1 MLRERALA
9 SFSGHK
15 IIEVQNAPKAKVAED
30 GVVLTPVPAKTTN
43 CKLAETRGNTLLAM
57 MY

>member
-1 MLRERALA
+1 MHPTAIQKRC
-9 SFSGHK
+9 K